1 MNGWAFAFSR
11 RWAGYLALAILF
23 AIVCSLLGAWQLNR
37 RAEASLEIKRIDEN
51 YSSEPT
57 PIDSVLGNLG
67 AFDVSQK
74 WIPVS
79 VTGTYLVDKTILV
92 RNRPH
97 SGQPGFDVLVPLRR
111 ADGTVF
117 IVDRGWVK
125 PGNTGDSPD
134 YIPQAPAGIVTV
146 ISRLKASEPALA
158 GRSAPTGQ
166 VATIE
171 LPLIAEM
178 LGQPIFTG
186 AYGVLVSETPAPAE
200 APPLP
205 ATKPE
210 RDEGPHLS
218 YALQWYVFAIFGF
231 LGFGYALRQE
241 YRLVNIDDPAEQLRA
256 KDRKTKESLR
266 SPTDSEIEDAIIEQ
280 QR

>member
-1 MNGWAFAFSR
+1 
-11 RWAGYLALAILF
+11 
-23 AIVCSLLGAWQLNR
+23 
-37 RAEASLEIKRIDEN
+37 
-51 YSSEPT
+51 
-57 PIDSVLGNLG
+57 
-67 AFDVSQK
+67 
-74 WIPVS
+74 
-79 VTGTYLVDKTILV
+79 
-92 RNRPH
+92 
-97 SGQPGFDVLVPLRR
+97 LVPLRR

-266 SPTDSEIEDAIIEQ
+266 SPTDSEIEEAIIEQ